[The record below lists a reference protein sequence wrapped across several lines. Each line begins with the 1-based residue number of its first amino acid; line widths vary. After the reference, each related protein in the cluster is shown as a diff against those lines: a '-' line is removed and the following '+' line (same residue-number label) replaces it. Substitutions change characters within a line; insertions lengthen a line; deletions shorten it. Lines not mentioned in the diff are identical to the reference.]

1 MLRTI
6 ILEKRLTPSWTYY
19 IKYSLLF
26 CTSPN
31 GGCRFFCRRGLHE
44 QGRKMRIKDVPQDD
58 GLNKG
63 MSEITYAVDESGRYA
78 GVRSLGWEPKNIVN
92 AQAWEVI
99 TDDLTAIVSMVRAG
113 KRSPIA
119 YHMAK
124 RLMTVGLLA
133 SYVRLPRWR
142 VKRHL
147 KPSVFSRLK
156 PEILQRYAD
165 IFGLTLAQ
173 IRDIPE
179 ADMPLLDEDSP

>member
-1 MLRTI
+1 
-6 ILEKRLTPSWTYY
+6 
-19 IKYSLLF
+19 
-26 CTSPN
+26 
-31 GGCRFFCRRGLHE
+31 
-44 QGRKMRIKDVPQDD
+44 MRIKDVPQDD

-63 MSEITYAVDESGRYA
+63 MSEITYAVDENGRYA

-99 TDDLTAIVSMVRAG
+99 ADDLAAVAGKVRAG
-113 KRSPIA
+113 RQSPIA

-133 SYVRLPRWR
+133 SYVRLSRWR

-165 IFGLTLAQ
+165 VFGLTPAQ
-173 IRDIPE
+173 IRDIPQ
-179 ADMPLLDEDSP
+179 ADTLFPDEDSP

>member
-1 MLRTI
+1 ML
-6 ILEKRLTPSWTYY
+6 YQNG
-19 IKYSLLF
+19 LLF

-31 GGCRFFCRRGLHE
+31 GGCRFFCHRGLHE
-44 QGRKMRIKDVPQDD
+44 QERKMRIKDVPQDD

-63 MSEITYAVDESGRYA
+63 MSEITYAVDENGRYA

-99 TDDLTAIVSMVRAG
+99 TDDLMDIIRMVRAG

-124 RLMTVGLLA
+124 RLMTIGLLA

-147 KPSVFSRLK
+147 KPSVFGRLK

-165 IFGLTLAQ
+165 IFGLTLAE